1 MATTFFTI
9 DNKTNLHAGS
19 GKSNYGVI
27 DQLVQRDP
35 TFQFPTI
42 HGSSL
47 KGGIKEFFHHQNFP
61 DMAQVFGSKK
71 DDNGKSLHDD
81 SQVGEYKFFDAMLL
95 TLPVRCDKGH
105 LYILLAQPS
114 YSFYMKVYL
123 QLTL

>member
-42 HGSSL
+42 HASSL
-47 KGGIKEFFHHQNFP
+47 KGGIKEFFHYKKFTE
-61 DMAQVFGSKK
+61 MVRVFGSDK
-71 DDNGKSLHDD
+71 DTNGKSLHDN

-95 TLPVRCDKGH
+95 TLPVRSDKRAFIH
-105 LYILLAQPS
+105 ITCPAIIQ
-114 YSFYMKVYL
+114 FCMIVYP
-123 QLTL
+123 QLMP